1 MTFTLLL
8 LIFIF
13 FFQALCEEKAKT
25 TYFKQIENIDVLSVA
40 YELTYNKTSVL
51 KAIIKTINELESE
64 VVEFKALLKSKNG
77 KKEYELKC
85 KNTSDTVIECYS
97 GKEKFNLKDT
107 YYFYYD
113 RGENGNYTM
122 DEKDTYE
129 DYKQVSLIFKPE
141 MEEDQ
146 IMYLDHKKIIGFNN
160 RKVIGGGYLYLARK
174 SKKLMHYPKDGFNKY
189 IELNNFISHA
199 GLYGQRPESTLIAYK
214 EAIRRGFHMVDAD
227 LQFTKDKVP
236 VISHV
241 NDIKE
246 ISTGK
251 GSIDSLTLKQLKQ
264 FDFGVKFDKK
274 YKGEKILTFED
285 LLQLCKENEVIID
298 LDLAHID
305 LNKYFL
311 DTDEYVNII
320 INTIEKYNMFDSII
334 FNDGGEP
341 KKIMKLKEKKDNI
354 AISLQNMN
362 EKHNIE
368 KIQSKYKDFKRVIY
382 NMGGLSRGKTIEKNT
397 VKYGISLGKK
407 IKAAVIDDLDFANK
421 VQNWGVKYITTD
433 KLHPFLI
440 HNDKDIPIP
449 IKCTQFD
456 ILADCRLPP
465 EVKLIDNEVYNIYYT
480 KNIYEMNKDI
490 DDTPI
495 GEFKYLDTKKLDDIF
510 YTVMDFDFNNSYL
523 RLNSSVKVRK
533 PRQLHGFVGPAGYES
548 IAPRCYQYEFICNGT
563 DKLQVD
569 CKIFKDNEDV
579 VKFEG
584 NYSVYSVENYSF
596 YIPENKTVHKPL
608 IDLSNPQTEQR
619 FVYISS
625 IVIIIIATIAFIY
638 SIRNNDNDY
647 GNQFSKKRIK
657 ENSFIPE
664 TASLNKQ
671 L

>member
-1 MTFTLLL
+1 MTFALLL
-8 LIFIF
+8 FSVFI
-13 FFQALCEEKAKT
+13 QILCEKNSKIPHFET
-25 TYFKQIENIDVLSVA
+25 IENIDVLSVA

-64 VVEFKALLKSKNG
+64 VVEFNALLKSDKG

-85 KNTSDTVIECYS
+85 QNTSDTVIECYS

-113 RGENGNYTM
+113 RGENGKFTM
-122 DEKDTYE
+122 DEKDVYE
-129 DYKQVSLIFKPE
+129 DYKKVSLIFKPE

-146 IMYLDHKKIIGFNN
+146 IMYMDHKKIIGFNN

-199 GLYGQRPESTLIAYK
+199 GLYGQMPQSTLIAFK
-214 EAIRRGFHMVDAD
+214 EAIRRGFHIVDAD

-236 VISHV
+236 VISHE
-241 NDIKE
+241 NDIEK

-251 GSIDSLTLKQLKQ
+251 GSIDSLTLKQLKK
-264 FDFGVKFDKK
+264 FDFGIKFDKK
-274 YKGEKILTFED
+274 YKGEEILTFED

-298 LDLAHID
+298 LDLAHLD
-305 LNKYFL
+305 LDKYFL
-311 DTDEYVNII
+311 NTDEYINII
-320 INTIEKYNMFDSII
+320 IDTIEKYNMFDSII
-334 FNDGGEP
+334 FNDGGEQ
-341 KKIMKLKEKKDNI
+341 KKIRKLKEKKSDI

-362 EKHNIE
+362 EKKNIE
-368 KIQSKYKDFKRVIY
+368 KIQEKYEDSKRIIY
-382 NMGGLSRGKTIEKNT
+382 NMGGLSRGKTIEQST
-397 VKYGISLGKK
+397 VKYGLSLGKK
-407 IKAAVIDDLDFANK
+407 IKAAIIDDLEFANK
-421 VQNWGVKYITTD
+421 VQNWGVNYITTN

-480 KNIYEMNKDI
+480 TNIYEMNKDI
-490 DDTPI
+490 VDKPI

-510 YTVMDFDFNNSYL
+510 YTVMDFDFNNGYL
-523 RLNSSVKVRK
+523 KLNSSVKVRK
-533 PRQLHGFVGPAGYES
+533 PKQLRGFVGPAGYES
-548 IAPRCYQYEFICNGT
+548 IAPSCYQYEFICNGN

-569 CKIFKDNEDV
+569 CRIFKDNDDV

-608 IDLSNPQTEQR
+608 IDLSNPETEQR

-625 IVIIIIATIAFIY
+625 IIIIIIATIAFIY
-638 SIRNNDNDY
+638 SVRHSDNDY
-647 GNQFSKKRIK
+647 STTFSKKKIR

-664 TASLNKQ
+664 TTSLNKQ
-671 L
+671 V